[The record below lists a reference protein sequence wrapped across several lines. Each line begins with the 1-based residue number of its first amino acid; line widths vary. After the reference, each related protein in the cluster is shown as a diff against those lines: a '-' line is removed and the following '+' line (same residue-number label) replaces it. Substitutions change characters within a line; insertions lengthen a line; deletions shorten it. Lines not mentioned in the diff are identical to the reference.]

1 MNGREKTVRQETV
14 AEPKVLVADL
24 EDKDIIGYMNLGSG
38 LVESGVNKL
47 DGLMLF
53 ENEYDEEVSCM
64 IAIDFSRYLL
74 KKGIR
79 IQDVTSFEIQFG
91 VYDAS
96 GTELD
101 FEGDYQKCAFVSAEA
116 LNGYSDS
123 DILDKGNYK
132 LIGSKKHTVFDLTEY
147 NGSMPHKLE
156 EGVGFN
162 IQILNGERSQTK
174 YVSLNK
180 LKFNYN

>member
-1 MNGREKTVRQETV
+1 MSPHLRFN
-14 AEPKVLVADL
+14 LV
-24 EDKDIIGYMNLGSG
+24 YM
-38 LVESGVNKL
+38 
-47 DGLMLF
+47 MLP
-53 ENEYDEEVSCM
+53 
-64 IAIDFSRYLL
+64 
-74 KKGIR
+74 
-79 IQDVTSFEIQFG
+79 
-91 VYDAS
+91 

-132 LIGSKKHTVFDLTEY
+132 LIGSKEHTVFDLTEY

>member
-1 MNGREKTVRQETV
+1 MNDAEKNKLWQEYKKSGSSQIREQLIMEYAQLVKIVAGR
-14 AEPKVLVADL
+14 LN
-24 EDKDIIGYMNLGSG
+24 MNLGSG

-91 VYDAS
+91 VYDA
-96 GTELD
+96 L
-101 FEGDYQKCAFVSAEA
+101 
-116 LNGYSDS
+116 
-123 DILDKGNYK
+123 
-132 LIGSKKHTVFDLTEY
+132 
-147 NGSMPHKLE
+147 
-156 EGVGFN
+156 
-162 IQILNGERSQTK
+162 
-174 YVSLNK
+174 
-180 LKFNYN
+180 